1 MSVKTN
7 EEEKN
12 EVIPHD
18 ISLTHI
24 NLPNKWVF
32 YLYEKQLFKKMA
44 NRPNFQAKPHKQI
57 CTISTVNDLLY
68 ILQLME
74 VKLDNKLKV
83 ESTTC
88 QDKINLDS
96 NDYIIMRKGIEP
108 IWEDPRNSNGGT
120 FTIRMDHSKGYD
132 VWSTFMMYMLGETM
146 TNEMHN
152 INGMTVSYISD
163 MNGANLPNTNKI
175 YNLAADASKSFTYIK
190 IWDGKSD
197 RTEEQFINILPPN
210 LMDKIRNESLRYS
223 PNNKKEDFNKKNIVN
238 KLNYSNRGGSR
249 NDYGGFTDHN
259 SRGFTDHNSRG
270 FTNRRF
276 SR

>member
-12 EVIPHD
+12 EVIPLD
-18 ISLTHI
+18 VCLTHI

-74 VKLDNKLKV
+74 VKIDNKLKV
-83 ESTTC
+83 ESASSSK
-88 QDKINLDS
+88 DKINLDS

-163 MNGANLPNTNKI
+163 MNGANFPNNNKI
-175 YNLAADASKSFTYIK
+175 YNLTADSAKSFTYIK

-197 RTEEQFINILPPN
+197 RSEEQFINILPTS

-223 PNNKKEDFNKKNIVN
+223 QNNKKEDFNKKNIVN

-249 NDYGGFTDHN
+249 NDHGGFSDHN
-259 SRGFTDHNSRG
+259 SRGFTA
-270 FTNRRF
+270 RRF